1 VDDRIKPDLVAL
13 GQGTTLLTS
22 NGSISQAN
30 GTSFSAPLIAGFSA
44 GIWQAH
50 PEFTNLE
57 VVDHLRNL
65 GTRFED
71 PDNYF
76 GFGIPIY
83 LTAEDSL
90 IETDTTMLAFSEFA
104 SDGISIY
111 PNPIYGNAISIKID
125 SKIDIYPL
133 GIKLLDLKGNNV
145 SELNVLTAQSGGLIS
160 MDISMIRAGV
170 YILILSSDNISRKIK
185 LIKY

>member
-30 GTSFSAPLIAGFSA
+30 GTSFSAPLVAGFSA

-65 GTRFED
+65 GTRFEN

-83 LTAEDSL
+83 LTDEDSL
-90 IETDTTMLAFSEFA
+90 TETDTTMLALSEFA
-104 SDGISIY
+104 SEGITIY
-111 PNPIYGNAISIKID
+111 PNPIYGNVISVKID

-133 GIKLLDLKGNNV
+133 DIKLLGLKGNNV
-145 SELNVLTAQSGGLIS
+145 SELNVLTAQPAGLIL
-160 MDISMIRAGV
+160 MDISKIRAGV